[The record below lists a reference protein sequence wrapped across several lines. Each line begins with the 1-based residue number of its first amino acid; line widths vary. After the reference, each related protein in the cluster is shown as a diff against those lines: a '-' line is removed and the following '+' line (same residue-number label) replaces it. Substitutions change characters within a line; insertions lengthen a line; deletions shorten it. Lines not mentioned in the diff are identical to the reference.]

1 MIDTTLPAFVLSSV
15 PGLNFLAIESVLLQ
29 KCKGLG
35 NWPKRLKYLKWSLV
49 GLLVMMYALSDPDVP
64 FFAPHARKA
73 TFIELVLIV
82 LVIACIFAFGM
93 SLAALTNSNYC

>member
-49 GLLVMMYALSDPDVP
+49 GLLVLMYARYDPTAPRHYRYKDVIP
-64 FFAPHARKA
+64 A
-73 TFIELVLIV
+73 IIVSSVLI
-82 LVIACIFAFGM
+82 IACVFAFGM